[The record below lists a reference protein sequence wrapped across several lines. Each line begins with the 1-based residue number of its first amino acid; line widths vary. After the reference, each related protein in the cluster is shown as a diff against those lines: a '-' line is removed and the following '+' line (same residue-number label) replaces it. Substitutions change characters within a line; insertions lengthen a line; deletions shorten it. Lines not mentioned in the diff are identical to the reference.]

1 MITACSSL
9 RLHVLAH
16 DFYIGFLV
24 VVVVAFAV
32 TLTATLT
39 AALTY
44 AVISFFLTF
53 FYNHF
58 MVRLAILT
66 SSPRIFSLLA
76 FLSLVISFVLTSS
89 YLSRSLVSLF
99 YLVISSVFTNS
110 PTACLHHAFLLN
122 LFIEFVVLQFFY
134 PVEGFF
140 HEIQFISLD
149 FLHLLLVLL

>member
-9 RLHVLAH
+9 RLYVLAH
-16 DFYIGFLV
+16 DLYIGFL
-24 VVVVAFAV
+24 VVVAFAV

-44 AVISFFLTF
+44 AVIRFFLTF
-53 FYNHF
+53 FYYHF

-66 SSPRIFSLLA
+66 SSPRICSLLA

-99 YLVISSVFTNS
+99 YLVTFLVFTNS
-110 PTACLHHAFLLN
+110 PIACPLFAFLLN
-122 LFIEFVVLQFFY
+122 WFLEFVVSQCFY
-134 PVEGFF
+134 PLEGVFQ
-140 HEIQFISLD
+140 EIQFLSFD
-149 FLHLLLVLL
+149 FLHLLLVLF